1 MFAPFAALADLI
13 DAQRVLLNG
22 QFSDALEFAR
32 DIADTHPVD
41 AALISA
47 RALIEFGNTK
57 EAERYAAFAVRV
69 APKSFSARLLKTA
82 QKPQWRSPNRHS
94 TSKFS
99 LPRSLGL
106 GSD

>member
-1 MFAPFAALADLI
+1 LRPFVTLADLI
-13 DAQRVLLNG
+13 DAQRMLLNG
-22 QFSDALEFAR
+22 QFSDALEFAH

-47 RALIEFGNTK
+47 HALIEFGNPK
-57 EAERYAAFAVRV
+57 EAESYAAFAVRV
-69 APKSFSARLLKTA
+69 APKSFSARLLMATA
-82 QKPQWRSPNRHS
+82 QRHS

-106 GSD
+106 GSDKGIIK

>member
-1 MFAPFAALADLI
+1 M
-13 DAQRVLLNG
+13 LLNG

-41 AALISA
+41 ATLISA

-69 APKSFSARLLKTA
+69 APKSFSARLHTATA
-82 QKPQWRSPNRHS
+82 QRHS

-99 LPRSLGL
+99 LRRSLGL
-106 GSD
+106 GSDKGIIT

>member
-1 MFAPFAALADLI
+1 MRPFATLADLI

-22 QFSDALEFAR
+22 QFSDALEFAH

-41 AALISA
+41 AARIIA
-47 RALIEFGNTK
+47 RAQIEFGNPK
-57 EAERYAAFAVRV
+57 KAERYAAFAVRV
-69 APKSFSARLLKTA
+69 APKSFSARLLMATA
-82 QKPQWRSPNRHS
+82 QRHS

-99 LPRSLGL
+99 LPRPLGL